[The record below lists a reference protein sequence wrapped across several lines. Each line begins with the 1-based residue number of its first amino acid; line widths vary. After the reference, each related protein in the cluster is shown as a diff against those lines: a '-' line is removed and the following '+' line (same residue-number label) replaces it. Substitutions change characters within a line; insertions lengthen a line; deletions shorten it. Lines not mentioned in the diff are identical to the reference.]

1 MTDAAD
7 LGYGEAMS
15 ELEEILEEIERDE
28 VDVDV
33 LATKVARAAE
43 LIAVCRDRIAG
54 ARTAVERVVV
64 ELEEAQGAAQ
74 VEDEGSRAAGP

>member
-1 MTDAAD
+1 MDEAAD
-7 LGYGEAMS
+7 LGYGDAMR
-15 ELEEILEEIERDE
+15 ELEEILEEIERDD

-33 LATKVARAAE
+33 LAARVARAAE

-64 ELEEAQGAAQ
+64 ELEAS
-74 VEDEGSRAAGP
+74 VERSVAEPESE

>member
-1 MTDAAD
+1 MTDVAD

-15 ELEEILEEIERDE
+15 ELEEILDEIERDE

-43 LIAVCRDRIAG
+43 LIAVCRDRITG

>member
-1 MTDAAD
+1 MDEAAD
-7 LGYGEAMS
+7 LGYGDAMR
-15 ELEEILEEIERDE
+15 ELEEILEEIERDD

-33 LATKVARAAE
+33 LAARVARAAE

-64 ELEEAQGAAQ
+64 ELEAS
-74 VEDEGSRAAGP
+74 VEQSVAEPETE

>member
-43 LIAVCRDRIAG
+43 LIAVCRDRITG

-64 ELEEAQGAAQ
+64 ELEEAHGAAQ

>member
-64 ELEEAQGAAQ
+64 ELEEAHGAAQ